1 MWIFCSLFLVAS
13 DSNSVLLLSENKKF
27 LIRFWRTATDALY
40 PYLISL
46 ICIERKSFCTWKLVL
61 MGRNNILKRYWVQER
76 LNFCFLISLI
86 LSIISFDRSIKLIQ
100 LNLSNWRVNTAVKL
114 PYFDATR
121 LFWMESQLC
130 TSQSFSCHYSKKKS
144 SLMIYDLSTRMIS
157 CPWTKLLT
165 CKHYCKAFLFN
176 QVHIFPLV
184 IVTFT
189 RKALAVPFIGMILQA
204 PSCWQHVQ
212 LSFHSR
218 SLSRWDDWC

>member
-13 DSNSVLLLSENKKF
+13 DSNSVLQNFRKQEVLDKILKNCHWCLVPLPHLS
-27 LIRFWRTATDALY
+27 DLY
-40 PYLISL
+40 
-46 ICIERKSFCTWKLVL
+46 RKSFCTWKLVL
-61 MGRNNILKRYWVQER
+61 MGRNNILKRYWVQEW

-86 LSIISFDRSIKLIQ
+86 LSIISFDMSIKLIQ

-189 RKALAVPFIGMILQA
+189 CKALAVPFIGMILQA